1 MTLGTTQ
8 LEAVGDAVFFAL
20 FRVVEI
26 EEYAG
31 PEKAL
36 EWARS
41 VIEDRQLRDA
51 FADSIGERLETKL

>member
-1 MTLGTTQ
+1 MTPSSPEGPVA
-8 LEAVGDAVFFAL
+8 EAIFFAL

-31 PEKAL
+31 AEKAI

-41 VIEDRQLRDA
+41 VLEDRQLREA
-51 FADSIGERLETKL
+51 FADSIGERLDAKS